1 MRCFHIPWLSTV
13 IVMLHGAQ
21 IRALG
26 QGGQPAR
33 ALAVFDGMLSGQ
45 PPAPGQAPAPA
56 PNARTWTAVIGACRG
71 NGRWREVLRL
81 YHDMCD
87 SDFVPDGHVLQ
98 TVISACERAGA
109 WEEADMVGLPFLGA

>member
-1 MRCFHIPWLSTV
+1 
-13 IVMLHGAQ
+13 MLHGAQ

-56 PNARTWTAVIGACRG
+56 PNARTWAAVIGACRG